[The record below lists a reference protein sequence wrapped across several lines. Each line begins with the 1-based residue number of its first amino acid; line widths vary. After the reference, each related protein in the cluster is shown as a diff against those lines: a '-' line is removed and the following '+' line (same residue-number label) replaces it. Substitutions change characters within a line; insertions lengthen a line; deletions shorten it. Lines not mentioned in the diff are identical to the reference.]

1 MNLEIKTEK
10 LTHSVVDICETVCSQ
25 HEICIQMLKGKEY
38 QTLYKVMKKEQK
50 IKKIAD
56 IIEHQIVEMTPM
68 MNLTSAGLRRLNVSS
83 HITFEL
89 LYIKDNPRTVASFA
103 NHCDDE
109 QARGYAKEME
119 ERLVDSL
126 RKAAL
131 AYQNKSL
138 AELNRIGNDIVD
150 VSDLLCRFH
159 DEIEPSEQKQSLM
172 ESMDLTLQC
181 VRKICAQIHYLY
193 TGEKSFDITC
203 TAKS

>member
-89 LYIKDNPRTVASFA
+89 LYIKDNARTVASFA

-109 QARGYAKEME
+109 QGDGR
-119 ERLVDSL
+119 
-126 RKAAL
+126 
-131 AYQNKSL
+131 
-138 AELNRIGNDIVD
+138 
-150 VSDLLCRFH
+150 
-159 DEIEPSEQKQSLM
+159 
-172 ESMDLTLQC
+172 
-181 VRKICAQIHYLY
+181 
-193 TGEKSFDITC
+193 
-203 TAKS
+203 TAGGFSA